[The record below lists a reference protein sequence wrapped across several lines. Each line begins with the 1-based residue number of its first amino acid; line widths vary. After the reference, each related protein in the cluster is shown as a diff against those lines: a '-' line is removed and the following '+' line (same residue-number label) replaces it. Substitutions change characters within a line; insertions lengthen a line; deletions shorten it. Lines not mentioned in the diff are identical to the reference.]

1 MSDRSYFFAV
11 NDKNSKLETTIE
23 SVKHTIT
30 DFHISIFEYYEFENS
45 DKSVFVNSEYA
56 LETINTYFNKNK
68 NKFEKSTIIKLLKH
82 YNSFKNFKYFGFNAV
97 EILQDKYDVFL
108 KDLKNGKI
116 GNKYEITNY
125 IDWYG
130 LYYDKFK

>member
-1 MSDRSYFFAV
+1 MID
-11 NDKNSKLETTIE
+11 
-23 SVKHTIT
+23 
-30 DFHISIFEYYEFENS
+30 NS
-45 DKSVFVNSEYA
+45 DEFQKIKIAKLKILNGDAYMRLFSCLLYKYEIELINAPQGCGLNTAFV
-56 LETINTYFNKNK
+56 TFNKNK